1 MQPTFRIAEIELLE
15 TPVVLRM
22 PFRFGIVTLRKCFQA
37 FVRVRIETS
46 DGKSAWGATAE
57 MIAPKWFDKNPNLTD
72 DENFEQE
79 RDVLRIATQAYLSD
93 TSSDTAFGHFIRHH
107 DTHLK
112 VCASKGYNPLLAS
125 YGNALIDKAVLDA
138 LCRIRHMSFYQVM
151 QSNLVGMH
159 DGHSQFSGI
168 DFSAFLNQL
177 RPATHIHARHTVG
190 LVDAITAADITE
202 PVNDGLPETLEQVV
216 EHYGHRYYK
225 LKVCGQLD
233 KDIARLTA
241 IASVLDRIQAPYFAS
256 LDGNEQYKNA
266 EEVAEL
272 LSTMRATPA
281 LHRMVNSIMF
291 VEQPISRAHAL
302 DTDLSHMNL
311 GLPVIM
317 DESDG
322 TLDAFV
328 KAKGKGY
335 SGISSKTCKG
345 IYKSFLNAARCQQWN
360 TEGNTRHFFMS
371 GEDLTVQAGLCIQ
384 QDLALV
390 NLLGITHVERNGHHY
405 VNGLVSRTKEEQADF
420 LQNHG
425 DLYESSFGATRVKI
439 SEGRLHIASLACP
452 GFASAAMP
460 DFSRMQ
466 PLGHA
471 AHV

>member
-405 VNGLVSRTKEEQADF
+405 VNGLVSRTKEEQTDF

-439 SEGRLHIASLACP
+439 TEGRLHIASLACP

>member
-15 TPVVLRM
+15 APVVLRM
-22 PFRFGIVTLRKCFQA
+22 PFRFGIVTLRECFQA
-37 FVRVRIETS
+37 FVRVRIETLN
-46 DGKSAWGATAE
+46 GKSAWGATAE
-57 MIAPKWFDKNPNLTD
+57 MIAPKWFDKNPSLTD

-79 RDVLRIATQAYLSD
+79 RDVLRIARQAYLSD
-93 TSSDTAFGHFIRHH
+93 SSADTAFGHFIRHH
-107 DTHLK
+107 DSHLK
-112 VCASKGYNPLLAS
+112 FCASKGYNPLLAS

-138 LCRIRHMSFYQVM
+138 LCRERNMSFYQVM
-151 QSNLVGMH
+151 QSNSLGMDNRH
-159 DGHSQFSGI
+159 PQFDGINFS
-168 DFSAFLNQL
+168 SFLNDL
-177 RPATHIHARHTVG
+177 SPSTHIHARHTVG
-190 LVDAITAADITE
+190 MVDAITADDITE

-216 EHYGHRYYK
+216 AHYGHRYYK

-233 KDIARLTA
+233 KDIARLTD
-241 IASVLDRIQAPYFAS
+241 IASVLDQIKEPYFAS

-272 LSTMRATPA
+272 FSAMRATPA
-281 LHRMVNSIMF
+281 LNRMVNSIMF

-302 DTDLSHMNL
+302 DTDLSHMAL
-311 GLPVIM
+311 GLPIIM

-328 KAKGKGY
+328 KAKDKGY

-360 TEGNTRHFFMS
+360 AERTGKHFFMS
-371 GEDLTVQAGLCIQ
+371 GEDLTVQAGLSIQ

-405 VNGLVSRTKEEQADF
+405 VNGLASCTKQEQTDF
-420 LQNHG
+420 LQSHG
-425 DLYESSFGATRVKI
+425 DLYENSFGATRVKI
-439 SEGRLHIASLACP
+439 SGGRLNIASLACT

-466 PLGHA
+466 PIRHA
-471 AHV
+471 SHV

>member
-1 MQPTFRIAEIELLE
+1 MSPTFRIADIELLE

-37 FVRVRIETS
+37 FVRVRIETA
-46 DGKSAWGATAE
+46 DGQSTWGATAE
-57 MIAPKWFDKNPNLTD
+57 MIAPKWFDKNPDLTD
-72 DENFEQE
+72 EENFEQE
-79 RDVLRIATQAYLSD
+79 RDVLRIAKQAYLSD
-93 TSSDTAFGHFIRHH
+93 TSADTAFGHFIRHH
-107 DTHLK
+107 DAHLK
-112 VCASKGYNPLLAS
+112 ACAAKGYNPLLAS

-138 LCRIRHMSFYQVM
+138 LCRSLNKSFYQVM

-159 DGHSQFSGI
+159 DRHPQFSGMQ
-168 DFSAFLNQL
+168 FSSFLQKL
-177 RPATHIHARHTVG
+177 KPATHIHARHTVG
-190 LVDAITAADITE
+190 MVDSITSADVTE

-216 EHYGHRYYK
+216 EHYGHHYFK

-233 KDIARLTA
+233 KDISRLTA
-241 IASVLDRIQAPYFAS
+241 IASVLDRIREPYFAS

-281 LHRMVNSIMF
+281 LKRMVNSILF

-302 DTDLSHMNL
+302 DTDLSHMAQ
-311 GLPVIM
+311 GFPIIM

-322 TLDAFV
+322 TLDAFTL
-328 KAKGKGY
+328 AKEKGY

-345 IYKSFLNAARCQQWN
+345 IYKSFLNAARCQLWN
-360 TEGNTRHFFMS
+360 TEGNGKYFFMS
-371 GEDLTVQAGLCIQ
+371 GEDLTVQAGLSIQ

-405 VNGLVSRTKEEQADF
+405 VNGLVSSHAQEQADF
-420 LQNHG
+420 LRHHG
-425 DLYESSFGATRVKI
+425 DLYENTFGATRVRI
-439 SEGRLHIASLACP
+439 TQGQLSIASLACP
-452 GFASAAMP
+452 GFASTAMP

-466 PLGHA
+466 PLGQA
-471 AHV
+471 SHV

>member
-1 MQPTFRIAEIELLE
+1 MPATFRIADIELLE

-22 PFRFGIVTLRKCFQA
+22 PFRFGIVTLSKCFQA
-37 FVRVRIETS
+37 FVRVRIETA
-46 DGKSAWGATAE
+46 DGKSTWGATAE

-72 DENFEQE
+72 EENFEQE
-79 RDVLRIATQAYLSD
+79 RDVLRIAKQAYLSD
-93 TSSDTAFGHFIRHH
+93 ASADTAFGHFIRHH
-107 DTHLK
+107 DAHLK
-112 VCASKGYNPLLAS
+112 ACAAKGYNPLLAS

-138 LCRIRHMSFYQVM
+138 LCRGLNKSFYQVM

-159 DGHSQFSGI
+159 DRHPQFSGMN
-168 DFSAFLNQL
+168 FSSFLQKLN
-177 RPATHIHARHTVG
+177 PATHIHARHTVG
-190 LVDAITAADITE
+190 MVDAITAVDVTE

-216 EHYGHRYYK
+216 EHYGHHYFK

-233 KDIARLTA
+233 KDISRLTA
-241 IASVLDRIQAPYFAS
+241 IASVLDRIQEPYFAT

-281 LHRMVNSIMF
+281 LKRMVNSILF

-302 DTDLSHMNL
+302 DTDLSHMAL
-311 GLPVIM
+311 GLPIIM

-322 TLDAFV
+322 TLESF
-328 KAKGKGY
+328 KLAKEKGY

-360 TEGNTRHFFMS
+360 AEGNGKRFFMS
-371 GEDLTVQAGLCIQ
+371 GEDLTVQAGLSIQ

-405 VNGLVSRTKEEQADF
+405 VNGLMSSPKQEQTDF
-420 LQNHG
+420 LSHHG
-425 DLYESSFGATRVKI
+425 DLYENSFGATRVKI
-439 SEGRLHIASLACP
+439 TEGRLNIASLACP

-460 DFSRMQ
+460 DFSRMY
-466 PLGHA
+466 PLGQA
-471 AHV
+471 SHV

>member
-1 MQPTFRIAEIELLE
+1 MSPTFRIADIELLE

-37 FVRVRIETS
+37 FVRVRIETA
-46 DGKSAWGATAE
+46 DGQSTWGATAE
-57 MIAPKWFDKNPNLTD
+57 MIAPKWFDKNPDLTD
-72 DENFEQE
+72 EENFEQE
-79 RDVLRIATQAYLSD
+79 RDVLRIAKQAYLSD
-93 TSSDTAFGHFIRHH
+93 TSADTAFGHFIRHH
-107 DTHLK
+107 DAHLK
-112 VCASKGYNPLLAS
+112 ACDVKGYNPLLAS

-138 LCRIRHMSFYQVM
+138 LCRSLNKSFYQVM

-159 DGHSQFSGI
+159 DRHPQFSGMQ
-168 DFSAFLNQL
+168 FSSFLQKL
-177 RPATHIHARHTVG
+177 KPATHIHARHTVG
-190 LVDAITAADITE
+190 MVDAITAADITE

-216 EHYGHRYYK
+216 EHYGHHYFK

-233 KDIARLTA
+233 KDISRLTA
-241 IASVLDRIQAPYFAS
+241 IASVLDRIQEPYFAS

-281 LHRMVNSIMF
+281 LKRMVKSILF

-302 DTDLSHMNL
+302 DTDLSHMAL
-311 GLPVIM
+311 GLPIIM

-322 TLDAFV
+322 TLDAFTL
-328 KAKGKGY
+328 AKEKGY

-345 IYKSFLNAARCQQWN
+345 IYKSFLNAARCQLWN
-360 TEGNTRHFFMS
+360 TEGNGKHFFMS
-371 GEDLTVQAGLCIQ
+371 GEDLTVQAGLSIQ

-405 VNGLVSRTKEEQADF
+405 VNGLVSSHAQEQADF
-420 LQNHG
+420 LRHHG
-425 DLYESSFGATRVKI
+425 DLYENTFGATRVRI
-439 SEGRLHIASLACP
+439 TQGQLSIASLACP
-452 GFASAAMP
+452 GFASTAMP

-466 PLGHA
+466 PLGQA
-471 AHV
+471 SHV

>member
-1 MQPTFRIAEIELLE
+1 MFPIYRIAEIELLE

-37 FVRVRIETS
+37 FVRVRIEKP
-46 DGKSAWGATAE
+46 DGKSSWGATAE

-79 RDVLRIATQAYLSD
+79 RAVLRIAREAYLSD
-93 TSSDTAFGHFIRHH
+93 ISPDTAFGHFIRHH
-107 DTHLK
+107 DAHLK
-112 VCASKGYNPLLAS
+112 ACESEGYNPLLAS

-138 LCRIRHMSFYQVM
+138 LCRDRGMSFYQVM
-151 QSNLVGMH
+151 QSNVVGMH
-159 DGHSQFSGI
+159 DRHTQFNGI
-168 DFSAFLNQL
+168 DFSVFLNQL
-177 RPATHIHARHTVG
+177 KPATHIHARHTVG
-190 LVDAITAADITE
+190 MVDAITADDITE
-202 PVNDGLPETLEQVV
+202 PVNDGLPETLVQVV
-216 EHYGHRYYK
+216 AHYGHRYYK

-241 IASVLDRIQAPYFAS
+241 IASVLDQIQDPYFVS

-266 EEVAEL
+266 EEVVEL
-272 LSTMRATPA
+272 LSTMRATPN
-281 LHRMVNSIMF
+281 LQRMVKSILF
-291 VEQPISRAHAL
+291 VEQPISRAQAL
-302 DTDLSHMNL
+302 ETDLSNLDL

-328 KAKGKGY
+328 LAKSKGY

-345 IYKSFLNAARCQQWN
+345 IYKSFLNAARCLQWN
-360 TEGNTRHFFMS
+360 AAKSGQHFFMS
-371 GEDLTVQAGLCIQ
+371 GEDLTVQAGLSLQ

-405 VNGLVSRTKEEQADF
+405 VNGLASCSQQEQIDF
-420 LQNHG
+420 LQSHG
-425 DLYESSFGATRVKI
+425 DLYENSFGATRVKI

-460 DFSRMQ
+460 NFSKMQ
-466 PLGHA
+466 PIRLSDA
-471 AHV
+471 

>member
-1 MQPTFRIAEIELLE
+1 MLPIYRIAEIELLE
-15 TPVVLRM
+15 IPVVLRM
-22 PFRFGIVTLRKCFQA
+22 PFRFGIVTLRRCFQA

-46 DGKSAWGATAE
+46 DGKSSWGATAE

-79 RDVLRIATQAYLSD
+79 RDVLRIAREAYLSD
-93 TSSDTAFGHFIRHH
+93 ASPDTAFGHFIRHH
-107 DTHLK
+107 DAHLRF
-112 VCASKGYNPLLAS
+112 CASRGYNPLLAS

-138 LCRIRHMSFYQVM
+138 LCRLCGMSFYQVM
-151 QSNLVGMH
+151 QNNVAGIH
-159 DGHSQFSGI
+159 GRHPQFNGI
-168 DFSAFLNQL
+168 DFSSFLNHL
-177 RPATHIHARHTVG
+177 SPATHIHARHTVG
-190 LVDAITAADITE
+190 MVDAINADDITE

-216 EHYGHRYYK
+216 AHYGHRYYK

-241 IASVLDRIQAPYFAS
+241 IASVLDHIKEPYFAS

-272 LSTMRATPA
+272 LSAMRTTPA
-281 LHRMVNSIMF
+281 LNRMVNSIMF

-302 DTDLSHMNL
+302 DTDLSHMAL

-328 KAKGKGY
+328 QAKEKGY

-360 TEGNTRHFFMS
+360 AEGSGKHFFMS
-371 GEDLTVQAGLCIQ
+371 GEDLTVQAGLSIQ

-405 VNGLVSRTKEEQADF
+405 VNGLASCSKQEQTDF
-420 LQNHG
+420 LQSHG
-425 DLYESSFGATRVKI
+425 DLYESSFGTTRVKI
-439 SEGRLHIASLACP
+439 NQGCLNIASLACH
-452 GFASAAMP
+452 GFASASMP

-466 PLGHA
+466 LLGHA
-471 AHV
+471 SHV

>member
-1 MQPTFRIAEIELLE
+1 MPATFRIAEIELLE

-37 FVRVRIETS
+37 FVRVRIETA
-46 DGKSAWGATAE
+46 DGESNWGATAE

-72 DENFEQE
+72 EENFEQE
-79 RDVLRIATQAYLSD
+79 RDVLRIAKQAYLSD
-93 TSSDTAFGHFIRHH
+93 TSADTAFGHFIRHH
-107 DTHLK
+107 DAHLK
-112 VCASKGYNPLLAS
+112 ACAVKGYNPLLAS

-138 LCRIRHMSFYQVM
+138 LCRSVNKSFYQVM

-159 DGHSQFSGI
+159 DRHPQFSGI
-168 DFSAFLNQL
+168 QFSSFLQKLN
-177 RPATHIHARHTVG
+177 PATHIHARHTVG
-190 LVDAITAADITE
+190 MVDAITATDVTE

-216 EHYGHRYYK
+216 EHYGHHYFK

-233 KDIARLTA
+233 KDISRLTA
-241 IASVLDRIQAPYFAS
+241 IASVLDRIQEPYFAT

-272 LSTMRATPA
+272 LSTMRAIPA
-281 LHRMVNSIMF
+281 LKRMVNSILF

-302 DTDLSHMNL
+302 DTDLSHMAL
-311 GLPVIM
+311 GLPIIM

-322 TLDAFV
+322 TLESF
-328 KAKGKGY
+328 KLAKEKGY

-360 TEGNTRHFFMS
+360 AEGNGKGFFMS
-371 GEDLTVQAGLCIQ
+371 GEDLTVQAGLSIQ

-405 VNGLVSRTKEEQADF
+405 VNGLMSSPKQEQTDF
-420 LQNHG
+420 LSHHG
-425 DLYESSFGATRVKI
+425 DLYENSFGATRVKI
-439 SEGRLHIASLACP
+439 TEGRLNIASLACP

-460 DFSRMQ
+460 DFSRMY
-466 PLGHA
+466 PLGQA
-471 AHV
+471 SHV

>member
-177 RPATHIHARHTVG
+177 TPATHIHARHTVG
-190 LVDAITAADITE
+190 MVDAITAADITE

-405 VNGLVSRTKEEQADF
+405 VNGLVSRTKEEQTDF

-439 SEGRLHIASLACP
+439 TEGRLHIASLACP